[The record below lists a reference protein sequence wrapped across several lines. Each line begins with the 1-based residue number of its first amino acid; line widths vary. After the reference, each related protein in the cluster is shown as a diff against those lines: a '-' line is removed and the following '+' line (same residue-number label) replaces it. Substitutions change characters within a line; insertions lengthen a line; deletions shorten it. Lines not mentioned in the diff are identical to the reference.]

1 MDRPR
6 QSANP
11 DARKESDEISFL
23 SPAETQGILSAL
35 EERDARM
42 LGSSG
47 TTGLQADDDD
57 EGFFVSPEDLEQGGV
72 EITIPSRKQQP
83 GTESRNSHPGP
94 AIQSDILTR
103 IAGELRSI
111 KSELG
116 SLKTNYD
123 DMIARSDPD
132 AAEAWEN
139 DTDARRE
146 LPEDIYDDMK
156 RLLVYLDRLLESLP
170 ESKIDEFAG
179 SEYFELYRK
188 VFDYF
193 ELS

>member
-6 QSANP
+6 QSMNP
-11 DARKESDEISFL
+11 DAPTVSGETTFL

-42 LGSSG
+42 LGSSDR
-47 TTGLQADDDD
+47 TSQRTDDDD
-57 EGFFVSPEDLEQGGV
+57 EGFFVSPEDLDEGGV
-72 EITIPSRKQQP
+72 EITIPGPKP
-83 GTESRNSHPGP
+83 ESKTKTLYSSPGP
-94 AIQSDILTR
+94 SVQSDILTR

-123 DMIARSDPD
+123 DMIARSESDG
-132 AAEAWEN
+132 EAWEN
-139 DTDARRE
+139 DAETRKE
-146 LPEDIYDDMK
+146 LPEDLHDDLK

-170 ESKIDEFAG
+170 EAKIDEFAG

-188 VFDYF
+188 VFDF
-193 ELS
+193 FDLS

>member
-6 QSANP
+6 QILNP
-11 DARKESDEISFL
+11 DAHTVSDEIAFL

-42 LGSSG
+42 LGA
-47 TTGLQADDDD
+47 TGHTQQHNEDDE
-57 EGFFVSPEDLEQGGV
+57 EGFFVSPEDIDDGGV
-72 EITIPSRKQQP
+72 EVTIPAQKPEDKRKAQEPLQ
-83 GTESRNSHPGP
+83 GP
-94 AIQSDILTR
+94 SVQSDILTR

-123 DMIARSDPD
+123 DMLARSDSD
-132 AAEAWEN
+132 EETWEEEN
-139 DTDARRE
+139 DTRKEIPQD
-146 LPEDIYDDMK
+146 LHEDLK

-170 ESKIDEFAG
+170 EAKIDEFAG
-179 SEYFELYRK
+179 SEYFDLYRK
-188 VFDYF
+188 IFDYF
-193 ELS
+193 DLS

>member
-1 MDRPR
+1 
-6 QSANP
+6 
-11 DARKESDEISFL
+11 
-23 SPAETQGILSAL
+23 
-35 EERDARM
+35 M

-47 TTGLQADDDD
+47 TTGQQADDDD

-72 EITIPSRKQQP
+72 EITISSQKQRP
-83 GTESRNSHPGP
+83 GTAARNPQPVP

-123 DMIARSDPD
+123 DMIARSEPD
-132 AAEAWEN
+132 AAENWEN
-139 DTDARRE
+139 DTDTRKE
-146 LPEDIYDDMK
+146 LPEDLIEDMK

-188 VFDYF
+188 VFDFF